1 LLPRLLE
8 LLQLPKEIEC
18 VGMQLV
24 LPRLLALLPRL
35 LALLRLKKEI
45 EYVRLQ
51 LVLPRLLALLQLP
64 KEMGCV

>member
-24 LPRLLALLPRL
+24 LPRLLALL
-35 LALLRLKKEI
+35 
-45 EYVRLQ
+45 
-51 LVLPRLLALLQLP
+51 QLP